1 MEKLKI
7 GITIGLKSNT
17 ESIWTNGIKLNILIL
32 LKLLKKSQ
40 KNYDVCLLN
49 TLKVD
54 FTDKPDYLKNI
65 DIHYI
70 EDKYKEIDLMIVMGS
85 QVNGKILQDFKNM
98 KNKKIVSYKCGN
110 NYILAME
117 DILFK
122 ENPPGFSQY
131 ETEFDEVWYIPQQH
145 ETNQGYYHT
154 LYRANSLIVPFL
166 WHQEHLLSALVDV
179 EKGYQSGKFAKG
191 YAYNPNKEKK
201 MLGVMEPNLNVVK
214 FCLLP
219 VMIAEESYRTDIGK
233 EKIYKMMI
241 SNSENLV
248 KHNGF
253 MSLIKSFDMY
263 KDNKLTSEKR
273 YQTAYV
279 VSQYMDVVICH
290 QLLNPLN
297 YIYLDVAYMGY
308 PVLHNAPMCKDLG
321 YYYEGSDTIDGA
333 KQLNWILENHDNNM
347 VEYNERND
355 KVLWRY
361 SADNPKLIET
371 YDMLIH
377 NLFNGGNYGLEYDET
392 TNLYK

>member
-1 MEKLKI
+1 
-7 GITIGLKSNT
+7 
-17 ESIWTNGIKLNILIL
+17 
-32 LKLLKKSQ
+32 
-40 KNYDVCLLN
+40 
-49 TLKVD
+49 
-54 FTDKPDYLKNI
+54 
-65 DIHYI
+65 
-70 EDKYKEIDLMIVMGS
+70 MIVMGS
-85 QVNGKILQDFKNM
+85 QVNGKILQDFKKK

-110 NYILAME
+110 NYILDME

-122 ENPPGFSQY
+122 ENTPGLSQY

-166 WHQEHLLSALVDV
+166 WHQEYLLSALVDV
-179 EKGYQSGKFAKG
+179 EKGFRSGKFEKG

-248 KHNGF
+248 KHNKF

-347 VEYNERND
+347 AEYNERND

-377 NLFNGGNYGLEYDET
+377 NLFNGGNHGLEYDET